1 MGKFSKVWSIVLC
14 AVLAWACVVPAMAD
28 SQAETKTESLNIML
42 MVDDTVSMQL
52 NDPNHIASLALQKFV
67 DRIPSE
73 GSYIGMATYDDDI
86 LTRVPED
93 RAMQHIRGDEDKKV
107 LRRYA
112 ETGLT
117 QDGRFTDLPRAL
129 YYAVEQIQT
138 VGETENKPAIIA
150 VSDGEND
157 YLNEAARQRSEGYLE
172 KVYGAGI
179 PVYLMVINA
188 SNESGVREY
197 MEKIA
202 EKTGG
207 EAYFIQSGDEIDVRL
222 EVLAE
227 ELYGLIVDPDN
238 MLDTTVGPESADW
251 PFSLEDGIFE
261 ANLELTHSTRL
272 DMELIGPDGT
282 QIPLSGNDSVIVTT
296 LQDRGAS
303 KTTVR
308 LIEPEQ
314 GGYTMRLSSP
324 DQQLVV
330 GKIIL
335 NKEIYILV
343 ELSPD
348 PVVKGQPAQVTAK
361 LMRGGEQYTDL
372 EFVNLTASMSV
383 DGGSATGMDQ
393 DNASGTFRAELPAL
407 ASGTYS
413 LVVTVQGKSF
423 FRNSDPV
430 EIVVQDGGQ
439 MPGPTASNPI
449 ETETPTPEPAPGST
463 PLWPVIGAAAALV
476 VIVLAVILFVLRRRP
491 RSRYIRLQ
499 GTLTVTYLDDVRQYI
514 WERYVQPGRYYTPR
528 GPASLGKM
536 LRDQQNYGDIP
547 AWFDQI
553 QIAGV
558 QYGEGRIC
566 VEVTG
571 EFAGGEKVN
580 NRIEVSTGGAADEF
594 DSFDDMSSTLIVF
607 PDGTQAELS
616 FTIG

>member
-1 MGKFSKVWSIVLC
+1 MGKFSKVWSAMLC
-14 AVLAWACVVPAMAD
+14 AVLVLTCVVPARAAG
-28 SQAETKTESLNIML
+28 QAETKTGSLNIML

-86 LTRVPED
+86 LTKVPED
-93 RAMQHIRGDEDKKV
+93 QAMQHIRGEDDKKI
-107 LRRYA
+107 LKQYA

-129 YYAVEQIQT
+129 HFAVEQLRT
-138 VGETENKPAIIA
+138 VQETENNSAIIA

-172 KVYGAGI
+172 QVYKAGI

-188 SNESGVREY
+188 SNESGVRGY
-197 MEKIA
+197 MERIA
-202 EKTGG
+202 EETGG

-222 EVLAE
+222 DVLVE
-227 ELYGLIVDPDN
+227 ELYGLTIDPDN
-238 MLDTTVGPESADW
+238 MLDTTVGPEPADW

-272 DMELIGPDGT
+272 DMELYGPDGT
-282 QIPLSGNDSVIVTT
+282 EIPLSGNDSVIVTS

-314 GGYTMRLSSP
+314 GNYIMRLSST
-324 DQQLVV
+324 DQQLVI

-335 NKEIYILV
+335 NKEIYIQV
-343 ELSPD
+343 ELSPN
-348 PVVKGQPAQVTAK
+348 PVVKDQPAQVTAR

-372 EFVNLTASMSV
+372 EFVNLTASMTL
-383 DGGSATGMDQ
+383 DGGPATEMEQ
-393 DNASGTFRAELPAL
+393 DNASDMFRQELPAL
-407 ASGTYS
+407 AGGTYE
-413 LVVTVQGKSF
+413 LVVTVRGKSF

-430 EIVVQDGGQ
+430 EIVVQDGRS
-439 MPGPTASNPI
+439 PGPTQSNATA
-449 ETETPTPEPAPGST
+449 TETPAPKPEPKSVSI
-463 PLWPVIGAAAALV
+463 WPVLAAAAALIV
-476 VIVLAVILFVLRRRP
+476 IILAVIVLVLRRKP
-491 RSRYIRLQ
+491 KSRYIRLQ

-528 GPASLGKM
+528 GPASLGRM

-547 AWFDQI
+547 SYFDQI

-580 NRIEVSTGGAADEF
+580 SRIEVSTGGVADEF
-594 DSFDDMSSTLIVF
+594 DSFDEMSSTLIVF

-616 FTIG
+616 FTVG